1 VHLEIDEPSSH
12 SPNDLLDLAGRMSD
26 LGQLDEALA
35 MAQDAVA
42 IYRRL
47 AQLHP
52 DFLPDL
58 VRALT
63 DVGVIVSQLS
73 WQLAVAPAQEAATIY
88 RRLTVLDLG
97 AAPDAARPLSD
108 LLSFLTEMST
118 CPSLV

>member
-1 VHLEIDEPSSH
+1 
-12 SPNDLLDLAGRMSD
+12 MSD

-35 MAQDAVA
+35 MARDAVA

-63 DVGVIVSQLS
+63 DVGALVSQLS
-73 WQLAVAPAQEAATIY
+73 WQLAIAPAQEAAAIY
-88 RRLTVLDLG
+88 RRLTILDLG
-97 AAPDAARPLSD
+97 AAPEAARPLSD
-108 LLSFLTEMST
+108 LVTFLTEMSS
-118 CPSLV
+118 CPSMA